1 MSGENPA
8 QGYLAELTVDIGAR
22 GIAAVQRKLRPSP
35 LELVFDRAISGCVH
49 TGPVYIAGTNVP
61 VLAEWLRVGVTSLEA
76 VDGVRVQAFQLK
88 PDTLGTLPAA
98 LHWKDDNPPPG
109 QANKQTIAIP
119 ASSTPVDFVDV
130 VSHIHGAAVFQ
141 LLHIVPGVVPW
152 FPTGE
157 Y

>member
-76 VDGVRVQAFQLK
+76 VDGVRVQAFRS
-88 PDTLGTLPAA
+88 TSSTSFRTFTERRSSNSCTSCRG
-98 LHWKDDNPPPG
+98 WCPG
-109 QANKQTIAIP
+109 SRP
-119 ASSTPVDFVDV
+119 ASMS
-130 VSHIHGAAVFQ
+130 
-141 LLHIVPGVVPW
+141 
-152 FPTGE
+152 
-157 Y
+157 